1 MRFSLLLVGVLV
13 CSAAARA
20 ADAPLHPHAL
30 QLLDTWLSAQQTYL
44 KLPSLSVAVQRGEAP
59 VWSRGYGHID
69 LARKVPASGRS
80 IYGICSISKLFTAVA
95 VLQQVEAGRFRLDDA
110 MEPLVPG
117 LKLPAFDA
125 VSGPVSVRSLL
136 MHAGGLARE
145 AALPY
150 WVGPP
155 FRFPDRAALLAAV
168 PPAFMP
174 VGERMQYSNLGM
186 ALLGEAVAQVSGV
199 SYATWVQQRI
209 LTPLGMKDS
218 AVGLPA
224 ERLGT
229 QLSQAWSAVDRQGKR
244 QPLPVYDAA
253 AMAPAAGL
261 SASMEDLSRFAAWQF
276 RVMRTGQAELL
287 QPASL
292 REMQR
297 VQWRDPDGKRMRGL
311 GYRISEEEG
320 EPVLMHDG
328 QCPGQL
334 TELVLLPKQRLALA
348 LGVSGSENAWI
359 DTLLGKPAR
368 DLLRMGLKLPAI
380 QAGAESRLADYVGR
394 YDDQPWNSEIAVL
407 PWGTQL
413 LMLALP
419 SADPAADLQR
429 LTSAGPDRFRVERDD
444 GSLAE
449 EVRFERD
456 AQGRVVRFVVW
467 NQATP
472 RAKP

>member
-1 MRFSLLLVGVLV
+1 VRKGLLALLLGVTGL
-13 CSAAARA
+13 AQ
-20 ADAPLHPHAL
+20 ADAPVHPHAL

-44 KLPSLSVAVQRGEAP
+44 KLPSLSVAVQHGEAP

-69 LARKVPASGRS
+69 LARKLPATGQS
-80 IYGICSISKLFTAVA
+80 IYGICSISKLFTSVA
-95 VLQQVEAGRFRLDDA
+95 VLQQVDAGRFKLDDPI
-110 MEPLVPG
+110 EPLVPG

-125 VSGPVSVRSLL
+125 ASGPVTVRSLL
-136 MHAGGLARE
+136 THSGGLARE
-145 AALPY
+145 AAVPY
-150 WVGPP
+150 WAGPP

-186 ALLGEAVAQVSGV
+186 ALLGEAVAQAAGLP
-199 SYATWVQQRI
+199 YASWVQQRI

-224 ERLGT
+224 ERLGM
-229 QLSQAWSAVDRQGKR
+229 QLSQAWSAVDRQGNR

-253 AMAPAAGL
+253 AMAPSAGL
-261 SASMEDLSRFAAWQF
+261 SASMEDLARFAAWQF

-287 QPASL
+287 QAASL

-348 LGVSGSENAWI
+348 LGLSGNENTWI
-359 DTLLGKPAR
+359 DTMLGKPAR
-368 DLLRMGLKLPAI
+368 DLLRMGLKLPAPD
-380 QAGAESRLADYVGR
+380 AAVDARLADFVGR
-394 YDDQPWNSEIAVL
+394 YDDQPWSSEITVL
-407 PWGTQL
+407 PWGAQL
-413 LMLALP
+413 LMLTLP
-419 SADPAADLQR
+419 SADPAGDLQR
-429 LTSAGPDRFRVERDD
+429 LTPVGPDRFRVERED

-456 AQGRVVRFVVW
+456 AQGRVKRFVVW
-467 NQATP
+467 DQPTP
-472 RAKP
+472 RFKKP